1 MRAALERR
9 APLLPFEEP
18 ASPAR
23 WTGRPRTRRPPR
35 VARAEGSFGARVEH
49 DLRSLGM
56 QSRDYF
62 ERMIQSLATAVARIT
77 GLTAEGK
84 WDEAERALDEEWSS
98 ALAFRRGDVARLD
111 GATLRS
117 LFGAKAVH
125 AATLVDAEAALDEA
139 RG

>member
-1 MRAALERR
+1 
-9 APLLPFEEP
+9 
-18 ASPAR
+18 
-23 WTGRPRTRRPPR
+23 
-35 VARAEGSFGARVEH
+35 
-49 DLRSLGM
+49 M

-139 RG
+139 RGKPNHAEALRKKAAALRG